1 MLLDRGCGRAPHQ
14 LDIAHSV
21 SDRPLE
27 HLSDETLWLLVEHTR
42 QLKEVSAVVI
52 DGDGRVVTE

>member
-1 MLLDRGCGRAPHQ
+1 MASAGSPQQ

-27 HLSDETLWLLVEHTR
+27 HLSDETLRLLVENAR
-42 QLKEVSAVVI
+42 QLKESSGVVVEE
-52 DGDGRVVTE
+52 DGQVVAD